1 LQNAWA
7 KSHKW
12 AVLPVKW
19 MSVANEEAWMR
30 RLRDEY
36 QLTGI
41 GVGGQVIAAPMWN
54 VVSPSGV

>member
-1 LQNAWA
+1 
-7 KSHKW
+7 
-12 AVLPVKW
+12 